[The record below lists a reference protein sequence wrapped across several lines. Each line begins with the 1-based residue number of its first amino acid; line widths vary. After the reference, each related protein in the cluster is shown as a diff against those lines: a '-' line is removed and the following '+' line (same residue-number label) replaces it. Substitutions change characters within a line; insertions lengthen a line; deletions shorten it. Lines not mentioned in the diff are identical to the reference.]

1 MFIFTSSTTYFINS
15 YGLSVFYTVFLY
27 IQMIL
32 IMSDKSMMKNKENKI
47 NNIKPALGMI
57 ALIIAMDYL
66 GNKGI
71 LPTISL

>member
-15 YGLSVFYTVFLY
+15 YGLSVFYTVLLY

-32 IMSDKSMMKNKENKI
+32 IMSDKSMMENKKDKL
-47 NNIKPALGMI
+47 NNIKPAIGMI

-66 GNKGI
+66 GKKGI
-71 LPTISL
+71 LPITSL

>member
-1 MFIFTSSTTYFINS
+1 MFIFTSSTTYFLNS
-15 YGLSVFYTVFLY
+15 YGLSVFYTVLLY

-32 IMSDKSMMKNKENKI
+32 IMSDKSMMKNAKDKLD
-47 NNIKPALGMI
+47 NIKPAMTMI

-66 GNKGI
+66 GRKGI